1 MLAAFERYRV
11 LCALREGERGTV
23 ELNRAIGARIR
34 RRMGAPAQASWYP
47 GRLVMVTR
55 NLPDRGLVNGDVG
68 VCLEPARVV
77 FASAD
82 GVRDIPV
89 LSAPACEDAF
99 AITVHKA
106 QGSEFDAI
114 AFVPAPPGH
123 PLNTRELAYT
133 AITRAR
139 TGVRVWGEAGAI
151 AAAAHRR
158 SARDGRLRER
168 ILSAARAA
176 PPAG

>member
-1 MLAAFERYRV
+1 
-11 LCALREGERGTV
+11 
-23 ELNRAIGARIR
+23 
-34 RRMGAPAQASWYP
+34 
-47 GRLVMVTR
+47 
-55 NLPDRGLVNGDVG
+55 
-68 VCLEPARVV
+68 VV

-114 AFVPAPPGH
+114 AFVPAPAGH